1 MMGSAAAARESDAA
15 WLSRVEIEPMAAAC
29 GREMEGDIVTLVSWS
44 SRSSRMGRA
53 DAKPKMGRRG
63 RKLEAFMSA
72 VVRGSVGESPYGE

>member
-15 WLSRVEIEPMAAAC
+15 WLSSVEIEPMAAAW
-29 GREMEGDIVTLVSWS
+29 GREIEGDMVTLVSWS

-53 DAKPKMGRRG
+53 DVRPRMGRRG
-63 RKLEAFMSA
+63 RKLEVFMLA